1 MRLRQLPCR
10 AALALVVT
18 IDRVER
24 GGGLVERGEA
34 EHAFAVREIG
44 ARAGVLH
51 DDRLAARQITERAV
65 AHPGVLELHAG
76 RLRAAEL
83 AARVL
88 HVRAVGL
95 RAPGDLPG
103 VPRRARRCRAPARA
117 AGGCAAAARRT
128 RGTPLASCSP
138 AAPSC
143 RSR

>member
-76 RLRAAEL
+76 RLGAANL

-88 HVRAVGL
+88 HGGAVALGPPG
-95 RAPGDLPG
+95 APRG
-103 VPRRARRCRAPARA
+103 VPPPPAVLCQAREVCRVALVGVERQLERLAGAPRQL
-117 AGGCAAAARRT
+117 GE
-128 RGTPLASCSP
+128 LEE
-138 AAPSC
+138 
-143 RSR
+143 